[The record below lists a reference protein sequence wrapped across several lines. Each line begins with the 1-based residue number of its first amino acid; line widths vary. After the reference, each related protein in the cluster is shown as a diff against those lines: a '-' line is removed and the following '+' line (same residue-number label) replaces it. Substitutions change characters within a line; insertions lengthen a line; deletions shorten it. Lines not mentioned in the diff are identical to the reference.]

1 MINKRVIDNIRKTNE
16 KVASLLETLGDISE
30 KQLKEI
36 LAEIER
42 VKLEKVRQAS
52 EAQRELDSLKQSEK
66 KIKKSNEKVLKK
78 KENIEKNVDIFADG
92 VGDGFKK
99 VKTISDAAD
108 KLIEKT
114 LQVKKDAMSV
124 MSVFKKK
131 EIINNYS
138 FTFTK
143 SSLINS
149 KGVVF
154 QNTIIKNINI
164 GPQATK
170 SSQSFDNYDAEKY
183 DVESEKLKVLNSIS
197 NKLNFVKG
205 SEKINTPEKKE
216 EKGSS
221 WKSLLFGAGTS
232 AGLLGTAKAFGGKAL
247 GATKASA
254 KFGGK
259 VLGKAFAPVNAAMS
273 IFEIKDRMK
282 ETDKLL
288 QKYKG
293 DKAAMDAATVGNVV
307 GNFGSILQGVGG
319 FVPGLGLPLQAFGYT
334 VSKIGDEGQV
344 VAKDLYQKKLKEQQ
358 EFYDN
363 PKASLKVKSS
373 SDISIIGDYRKLNG
387 TSLNSVAGIKTQEA
401 TNEYN
406 AINDL
411 IKNNENTTLSALNG
425 KRRGLVLP
433 KIEKTDKINVQEIKD
448 KKTGKVIKD
457 LPQRLPSN
465 VTFESKGKVGSM
477 STLAGSLGGFG
488 GQIRSEFNVMRNLFG
503 KGDKVH
509 AGIDIAVAEGT
520 PIYAP
525 IGGTIINKTNR
536 PKGGKSGIESGYGL
550 YVQMDADN
558 GYQAIY
564 GHLSRHIPKSGRVEK
579 GDLIGYSG
587 NTGGSTG
594 PHIHLQV
601 AKKGRDIFKDYIN
614 PLEWLNAIKDENNG
628 VAPGTTQATTKTV
641 SNLPLLNDKIDFSHL
656 NDAYNA
662 GKEAGKQI
670 SLMHKKSI
678 TNQ

>member
-16 KVASLLETLGDISE
+16 KVASLLEQLGTISE
-30 KQLKEI
+30 KQLQEI
-36 LAEIER
+36 LAEIEK
-42 VKLEKVRQAS
+42 VKLEKIRQNT
-52 EAQRELDSLKQSEK
+52 ETQRELDSLKQSEK

-78 KENIEKNVDIFADG
+78 KESIEKSIDILADG

-164 GPQATK
+164 GPQLLK
-170 SSQSFDNYDAEKY
+170 SSQSSENYDAEKY
-183 DVESEKLKVLNSIS
+183 DVESEQLKVLKSIS
-197 NKLNFVKG
+197 NKLNFIQPTGDVN
-205 SEKINTPEKKE
+205 IPEKKE
-216 EKGSS
+216 EKSS
-221 WKSLLFGAGTS
+221 FNWKSLLFGAGTGG
-232 AGLLGTAKAFGGKAL
+232 GLMAAAKTFGSKAFGAAKTTGKL
-247 GATKASA
+247 
-254 KFGGK
+254 GGK
-259 VLGKAFAPVNAAMS
+259 VLGKMFAPANAIMS
-273 IFEIKDRMK
+273 GFEIKDRIN
-282 ETDKLL
+282 ETNKLL
-288 QKYKG
+288 EKYKG
-293 DKAAMDAATVGNVV
+293 SKEAEDAAIVGNII
-307 GNFGSILQGVGG
+307 GNFGSLVQGIGG
-319 FVPGLGLPLQAFGYT
+319 FVPGFSIPLQAFGYG
-334 VSKIGDEGQV
+334 VSKIGDEGKNV
-344 VAKDLYQKKLKEQQ
+344 SKDLYEKKLKEQQ
-358 EFYDN
+358 EFLDN
-363 PKASLKVKSS
+363 PTASLKVKSF
-373 SDISIIGDYRKLNG
+373 SDISITGDYRKMNG
-387 TSLNSVAGIKTQEA
+387 ASLNTVAGIKTQEA

-411 IKNNENTTLSALNG
+411 IKNNENATLSALNG
-425 KRRGLVLP
+425 KRKGLVLP
-433 KIEKTDKINVQEIKD
+433 KIERTEKINVQEIKD
-448 KKTGKVIKD
+448 KKTGKIIKD
-457 LPQRLPSN
+457 LPKRLPSN

-477 STLAGSLGGFG
+477 TTLAGSLGGFG

-503 KGDKVH
+503 TGEKVH
-509 AGIDIAVAEGT
+509 GGVDIAVAEGT

-525 IGGTIINKTNR
+525 IGGTITNKTNR
-536 PKGGKSGIESGYGL
+536 PKNGKPGIKSGYGL
-550 YVQMDADN
+550 YVLMDADN

-601 AKKGRDIFKDYIN
+601 AKKGKDIFKDYIN
-614 PLEWLNAIKDENNG
+614 PLEWLNAIRDENNG
-628 VAPGTTQATTKTV
+628 TTQAVSTTTT
-641 SNLPLLNDKIDFSHL
+641 SNLPLMPNKIDFTHL

-670 SLMHKKSI
+670 SMMHKKA
-678 TNQ
+678 QQ